1 VSKVDV
7 MPQRSKWI
15 LAVLLGLLGG
25 VVNLSP
31 LYFFDSSEFLFG
43 QVFVLCSLVFIG
55 LRYACLSLVIVSGF
69 LLYRWGHCWPSI
81 VYLLELFWL
90 YAFCLRR
97 SKPILP
103 LGTVFWLLIGLPI
116 VWFIGQIIID
126 LPSLTLIV
134 AICKYLINALISLAL
149 VDLFSVF
156 VPHASRA
163 YQGRPLARIL
173 SYVVSVIIILVVL
186 LTSVILVND
195 HHSRLEY
202 EVNAQLE
209 EKAESISTQLND
221 YLVFHKNAIVMSSDV
236 IGTGGSTAQ
245 QLERL
250 MLLFPGFTT
259 SLYANTNGLVE
270 MSVPSDLVT
279 ELSEAQRYITD
290 REYFTLAEQYPLG
303 YSSGVFQGR
312 GLGNEA
318 IVALSAPIYRDGE
331 FYGVVEGS
339 LKLGRLEQF
348 IPNLFE
354 YTGELVVLDDQQKV
368 VFSSLEQ
375 FKILT
380 DFNEGGFNTRNMG
393 DKNLFRSNNN
403 EVYHSSKYV
412 SPQSKWQVIT
422 LYNRKHLSMAV
433 AKTWLPT
440 FLLSAILILMVV
452 LFIHQLAN
460 LLVQPISGLTN
471 LMQSFDKTK
480 KHTFSTDSSWQE
492 VLQLQQQ
499 FEMLANAL
507 NNSIENL
514 QTSNVKNQDLNKQ
527 LSEFNQQLEKKV
539 AEQTN
544 KLKQAVS
551 HANLANVAKSQ
562 FLANMSHELRTP
574 MNGILGMGEVLLRD
588 SSLTDEQRDLL
599 NTQQKSAQ
607 NLLKILNDILDFS
620 KIEANAMQ
628 ISPRPTNLAPFI
640 ENIKSLFSP
649 IISSDDVQFIV
660 ECSSTLPDCI
670 NVDDL
675 RLNQIIINLLSN
687 ARKFT
692 ERGFVRLSFDYSAQ
706 QLFVSVSD
714 SGIGI
719 AKDQQ
724 SLLFSE
730 FTQADVGVA
739 RKYGGTGLG
748 LAISQGLIKK
758 MEGEITL
765 NSAPGKGSMFKF
777 YVNAPKAEYVKP
789 VALVQS
795 QLLPILG
802 DKKILLVEDNPINRQ
817 VIAKM
822 LEPSKAKLTTAN
834 DGVKALKILESQS
847 FDVIL
852 MDCQMPNMDGYE
864 CTQVIRANEGQSGKH
879 VPIIAITANA
889 YEDDKQRCLS
899 VGMDDFVSKPVN
911 TQDLYAVIVKVL
923 N

>member
-1 VSKVDV
+1 
-7 MPQRSKWI
+7 MPQRSKWT

-25 VVNLSP
+25 LVNLSP

-90 YAFCLRR
+90 YALCLRR

-103 LGTVFWLLIGLPI
+103 LGTVFWLLIGLPF
-116 VWFIGQIIID
+116 VWVIGQFVIG
-126 LPSLTLIV
+126 LAWLTLVV
-134 AICKYLINALISLAL
+134 AISKYLVNALISLAL

-156 VPHASRA
+156 VPYASRA
-163 YQGRPLARIL
+163 YQGRPLAKIL

-186 LTSVILVND
+186 LTSVFLVND

-221 YLVFHKNAIVMSSDV
+221 YLAFHKNAIVMSSDA
-236 IGTGGSTAQ
+236 IGAGTSSKK
-245 QLERL
+245 QLKRL
-250 MLLFPGFTT
+250 MALFPGFTT
-259 SLYANTNGLVE
+259 SLYASPDGFVQI
-270 MSVPSDLVT
+270 SSPSDLIDGLT
-279 ELSEAQRYITD
+279 LAQRNVKD
-290 REYFTLAEQYPLG
+290 RAYFTQAEQYPLG
-303 YSSGVFQGR
+303 YTSGVFQGR

-318 IVALSAPIYRDGE
+318 IVALSAPIYRNNQ
-331 FYGVVEGS
+331 FYGIVEGS
-339 LKLGRLEQF
+339 LKLNRLERF

-354 YTGELVVLDDQQKV
+354 YTGELVVLDAHQKV

-375 FKILT
+375 FKILN
-380 DFNEGGFNTRNMG
+380 DFNEQGFNTSNLG
-393 DKNLFRSNNN
+393 DKSLFRSNKN
-403 EVYHSSKYV
+403 EVYHSYQHID
-412 SPQSKWQVIT
+412 PQNQWQVIT
-422 LYNRKHLSMAV
+422 FYNRKHLSMAV
-433 AKTWLPT
+433 AKAWLPT
-440 FLLSAILILMVV
+440 ILLSIVLIILVV
-452 LFIHQLAN
+452 MFVHQLAN
-460 LLVQPISGLTN
+460 LLVQPISSLTT
-471 LMQSFDKTK
+471 LMQSFSKTK
-480 KHTFSTDSSWQE
+480 THKFNTESSWHE

-507 NNSIENL
+507 QRSIENL
-514 QTSNVKNQDLNKQ
+514 QASNIRNQGLNTQ
-527 LSEFNQQLEKKV
+527 LSEFNQQLEGKV
-539 AEQTN
+539 AEQT
-544 KLKQAVS
+544 KELKKAVNR
-551 HANLANVAKSQ
+551 ANLANVAKSQ

-588 SSLTDEQRDLL
+588 KMLTDEQRDLL

-620 KIEANAMQ
+620 KIEANAME
-628 ISPRPTNLAPFI
+628 ISPRDTNLEPFI

-649 IISSDDVQFIV
+649 IVSSDQVEFIV
-660 ECSSTLPDCI
+660 ERSDRLPDCI
-670 NVDDL
+670 KIDDL
-675 RLNQIIINLLSN
+675 RLNQVIINLLSN
-687 ARKFT
+687 AYKFT
-692 ERGFVRLSFDYSAQ
+692 ERGFVRLWFDYSNE
-706 QLFVSVSD
+706 QLLVSVSD

-719 AKDQQ
+719 AKEQQ

-758 MEGEITL
+758 MQGEITL
-765 NSAPGKGSMFKF
+765 TSEPGKGSVLKF
-777 YVNAPKAEYVKP
+777 YVSAPTAQYSKP
-789 VALVQS
+789 AAPAQTH
-795 QLLPILG
+795 LLPALSNN
-802 DKKILLVEDNPINRQ
+802 KILLVEDNPINRQ

-822 LEPSKAKLTTAN
+822 LEPTHVQLTMAN
-834 DGVKALKILESQS
+834 DGIEALKVLEGNS
-847 FDVIL
+847 FDLIL

-864 CTQVIRANEGQSGKH
+864 CTQTIRANESHTKQH
-879 VPIIAITANA
+879 VPIVAITANA
-889 YEDDKQRCLS
+889 YEDDKQRCLN

-911 TQDLYAVIVKVL
+911 TQGLYDVINRVL
-923 N
+923 NAG